1 MVPAAIYNVRKLKE
15 YCFVSPTPTYQEPQS
30 KSSGL
35 LVALVAGA
43 IIALIA
49 ANIYLYVQ
57 IDHLR
62 TDVSK
67 VRESLS
73 TELSNLRDASS
84 VTSASQ
90 LRHLET
96 MKADLEAARIKA
108 RDDAR
113 TLSSQAK
120 AESQAHADQLA
131 RQIQAE
137 EAKVQQ
143 QVSSE
148 ISEVK
153 SAANTANAKIADVT
167 TDVGGVKTQVSATQ
181 AELQKTIADLKSTRG
196 DLGVQ
201 SGLIATNATELQ
213 ALRRL
218 GERNYF
224 EFKLGK
230 TKVPQRVGDIT
241 LKLKNADPKKNRYTV
256 EVMADDKLTEKK
268 DKNVN
273 EPLQF
278 YSSKAKQ
285 PYEIVVNQVQKDLIV
300 GYLATP
306 KEQSGR

>member
-1 MVPAAIYNVRKLKE
+1 M
-15 YCFVSPTPTYQEPQS
+15 SPTPYQEPH
-30 KSSGL
+30 KPSGL
-35 LVALVAGA
+35 LVALVSGGL
-43 IIALIA
+43 IALIA

-57 IDHLR
+57 VDHLR
-62 TDVSK
+62 EEVAKVSTT
-67 VRESLS
+67 LT
-73 TELSNLRDASS
+73 TELSNLRDAST
-84 VTSASQ
+84 VTTASQ
-90 LRHLET
+90 SRHLEK
-96 MKADLEAARIKA
+96 MKEDLEAARA
-108 RDDAR
+108 QAR

-120 AESQAHADQLA
+120 SEAQAHADQLA

-153 SAANTANAKIADVT
+153 SSASTANAKIADVS

-181 AELQKTIADLKSTRG
+181 AELQKTIADLHSTRG

-201 SGLIATNATELQ
+201 SGLIATNAQELQ
-213 ALRRL
+213 ALKRL
-218 GERNYF
+218 GERTYT

-241 LKLKNADPKKNRYTV
+241 LKLKSVDAKKNRYTV
-256 EVMADDKLTEKK
+256 EVMADDKLTEKR

-273 EPLQF
+273 EPVQF
-278 YSSKAKQ
+278 YTSKARQ
-285 PYEIVVNQVQKDLIV
+285 PYELVVNQVQKDLIV
-300 GYLATP
+300 GYLSTP

>member
-1 MVPAAIYNVRKLKE
+1 
-15 YCFVSPTPTYQEPQS
+15 VSPTPTYQEPQPR
-30 KSSGL
+30 SSGL

-43 IIALIA
+43 LIALIA

-57 IDHLR
+57 IDRLR

-73 TELSNLRDASS
+73 TELSNVRDASS
-84 VTSASQ
+84 VTTASQ
-90 LRHLET
+90 TRHLET
-96 MKADLEAARIKA
+96 LKADLEAARIKA

-153 SAANTANAKIADVT
+153 SSANTANAKIADVS

-201 SGLIATNATELQ
+201 SGLIATNAQELQ
-213 ALRRL
+213 ALKRL
-218 GERNYF
+218 GDRNYT

-230 TKVPQRVGDIT
+230 TKAPQRVGDIT
-241 LKLKNADPKKNRYTV
+241 LKLKNTDPKKNKYTV

-273 EPLQF
+273 EPVQF
-278 YSSKAKQ
+278 YTSKARQ
-285 PYEIVVNQVQKDLIV
+285 PYEMVVNQVAKDLIV
-300 GYLATP
+300 GYLSTP
-306 KEQSGR
+306 KVETAR

>member
-1 MVPAAIYNVRKLKE
+1 M
-15 YCFVSPTPTYQEPQS
+15 SPTPIYQEPQS

-43 IIALIA
+43 LIALVA

-57 IDHLR
+57 VDHLR
-62 TDVSK
+62 TDVAK

-84 VTSASQ
+84 VTTASQ
-90 LRHLET
+90 SRHLET
-96 MKADLEAARIKA
+96 LKTDLEAARAQA
-108 RDDAR
+108 RDYSR
-113 TLSSQAK
+113 TSSSQAK
-120 AESQAHADQLA
+120 AEAQAHADQLA

-153 SAANTANAKIADVT
+153 TSANTANAKIADVS

-181 AELQKTIADLKSTRG
+181 AELQKTIADLHSTRG

-201 SGLIATNATELQ
+201 SGLIATNAQELQ
-213 ALRRL
+213 ALKRL

-241 LKLKNADPKKNRYTV
+241 LKLKSADTKKNKYTV

-273 EPLQF
+273 EPIQF
-278 YSSKAKQ
+278 YSSKARQ

-300 GYLATP
+300 GYLSTP
-306 KEQSGR
+306 KVEAAR